1 MITLGNGPVHC
12 AAEIVLTKSCSVVL
26 SQRGS
31 ATFICQFVCFLV
43 LLSPNHSITRISW
56 SEHDEN
62 ARIPTKDELEKDE
75 HIGFLDP
82 VKDREIIEYQK
93 FHNKIISDTVLYF
106 ASRAQKVLNH
116 NKLVGLFYGYMLE
129 MRMEN
134 IGTDETEIFCEF
146 TVINFPKIT
155 HFHRPTVSAAA
166 YTENRANLRL
176 LRIKKDG
183 YTVVFSGLG
192 NMHED
197 VLCSVASRAGVHIF
211 TSDSSAVFA
220 NSAFVGFYK
229 PFGDFCDLK
238 MKKDGA
244 YGIFSAAKSLK
255 QSSAF
260 CIFPLKKVAHICF

>member
-1 MITLGNGPVHC
+1 MHC
-12 AAEIVLTKSCSVVL
+12 ATEIVLTKICSVVL

-31 ATFICQFVCFLV
+31 ATFICQFVCFWV
-43 LLSPNHSITRISW
+43 LLGPNHSITRISW
-56 SEHDEN
+56 SERDEN

-106 ASRAQKVLNH
+106 ASRAKKVLNH

-129 MRMEN
+129 MRVEN
-134 IGTDETEIFCEF
+134 IGTDGTEIFCEN
-146 TVINFPKIT
+146 TVYGYKLPKDCAFSSPDGVFRGVYGKSGKPALI
-155 HFHRPTVSAAA
+155 
-166 YTENRANLRL
+166 EN
-176 LRIKKDG
+176 KKDG
-183 YTVVFSGLG
+183 YTVIFSGLG

-197 VLCSVASRAGVHIF
+197 VLRSVASRAGVHIF

-220 NSAFVGFYK
+220 NSAFVGIYK

-238 MKKDGA
+238 MKKDGV
-244 YGIFSAAKSLK
+244 YEDIFGGKKFETK
-255 QSSAF
+255 Q
-260 CIFPLKKVAHICF
+260 CILHIPLKESFLTGGK

>member
-1 MITLGNGPVHC
+1 MHC

-56 SEHDEN
+56 SERDEN
-62 ARIPTKDELEKDE
+62 ARIPTRDELEKDE

-129 MRMEN
+129 MRVEN
-134 IGTDETEIFCEF
+134 IGTDETEIFCEN
-146 TVINFPKIT
+146 TVYGYKLPKDYAFSSPDGVCRGVYGKSGKPALI
-155 HFHRPTVSAAA
+155 
-166 YTENRANLRL
+166 EN
-176 LRIKKDG
+176 KKDG
-183 YTVVFSGLG
+183 YTVIFSGLG

-197 VLCSVASRAGVHIF
+197 VLRSVASRAGVHIF
-211 TSDSSAVFA
+211 TSDSSAVFT
-220 NSAFVGFYK
+220 NSAFVGIYK